1 MSVLDRNSI
10 LQASDVVIE
19 SLEVPEWKGTVYVK
33 SMSGQE
39 RDSFEA
45 SLVSKDGKN
54 PVYANIRAKL
64 VVRTACDETG
74 KRLFSEADIADLT
87 RKSAAALQRIFEVA
101 QRLSGI
107 SSTDVK
113 EMTGDLKNDQIED
126 SISDLQPISA

>member
-74 KRLFSEADIADLT
+74 KRLFSEADIPDLT

-107 SSTDVK
+107 SSKDVE
-113 EMTGDLKNDQIED
+113 EMTGELKNDQLED